1 MREKIRL
8 STEYYIDEAI
18 DGVFNELHQKFPTK
32 SGDISPMQLYQLD
45 ELKEQLVN
53 LITEQVEQN
62 L

>member
-8 STEYYIDEAI
+8 SAEHYIDDAI
-18 DGVFNELHQKFPTK
+18 DGVFNELHQDYPTK
-32 SGDISPMQLYQLD
+32 SGDITPMQLYQLD